1 MTTASIIGSFPL
13 GPQGD
18 GRGWRD
24 SGGARSGRATD
35 RERAG
40 PNRGRKEGIMVAFL
54 DQVIREN
61 PASRG
66 TETSAE
72 VLVGPPLGAGGWSET
87 PVNSSGTRLTLTLD
101 GGLEG
106 PPRPVMAPFLLT
118 YLLGGPRPPAASS
131 HATASA
137 GCRTSA
143 CRGPSSS
150 GACSAASSSEDRRR
164 ECRSTC
170 RTPTSRPVPGRR
182 GTAGRPRVSAHGR
195 RACRKAGA
203 ERGPRRDGATRLDR
217 RLIESRIVL
226 ELHAASVPHT
236 DL

>member
-106 PPRPVMAPFLLT
+106 PPAR
-118 YLLGGPRPPAASS
+118 
-131 HATASA
+131 
-137 GCRTSA
+137 
-143 CRGPSSS
+143 
-150 GACSAASSSEDRRR
+150 
-164 ECRSTC
+164 
-170 RTPTSRPVPGRR
+170 
-182 GTAGRPRVSAHGR
+182 
-195 RACRKAGA
+195 
-203 ERGPRRDGATRLDR
+203 
-217 RLIESRIVL
+217 
-226 ELHAASVPHT
+226 
-236 DL
+236 